1 MNMLNIG
8 DLNTNLIATT
18 IHRHL
23 KLQMKYNL
31 PKLKYSGSDW
41 WFDLLQRLII
51 LRHDIIHNRH
61 KLLKV
66 INTTFW
72 DRNKTEKLIRKFES
86 NKIQNS
92 D

>member
-31 PKLKYSGSDW
+31 PKLKYSRSDW

-66 INTTFW
+66 INT
-72 DRNKTEKLIRKFES
+72 IHFEIETKQKS
-86 NKIQNS
+86 
-92 D
+92 

>member
-1 MNMLNIG
+1 MLNIG

-31 PKLKYSGSDW
+31 SKLKYSRSDW
-41 WFDLLQRLII
+41 WFDLLQRLIT
-51 LRHDIIHNRH
+51 LRHDSIHFRH
-61 KLLKV
+61 NLLKV
-66 INTTFW
+66 INIMHFETEI
-72 DRNKTEKLIRKFES
+72 EKLIKKFES